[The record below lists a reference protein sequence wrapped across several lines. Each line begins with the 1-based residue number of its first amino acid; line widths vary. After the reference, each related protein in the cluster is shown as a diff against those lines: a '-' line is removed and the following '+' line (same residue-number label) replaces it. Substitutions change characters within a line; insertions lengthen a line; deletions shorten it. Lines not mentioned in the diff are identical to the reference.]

1 MLGWQSQTKP
11 PLGWPLRSDP
21 HWSRNTLEAAWLS
34 QQQNGG
40 NTIFDVTRRYDGTP
54 TGTYTWLQSEKGIV
68 FNSQNAQQYIDVV
81 STLDTGDYSQ
91 WTWVFEFLMTTLPA
105 NEGNYDPWIINAWDS
120 DHGSGNMYVAGPYRN
135 GGVSKMRILANGGA
149 DFAESSIVL
158 AANTWYTVATGYDGA
173 NIWIEVVGSELRVTD
188 AANDPG
194 SLAGTTIEIGG
205 SSSQSN
211 FGLIGYLN
219 WIHLFSN
226 TLPESALLS
235 LKKDPYQMS
244 EPLLKLSDYGFVA
257 AGTTHQGISSDG
269 LSMGETLSPGA
280 TLNVLATDGMGI
292 GEATDGMGI
301 GEVSA
306 KIGTFPVI
314 STDGMTLAEVL
325 ARGLNMPVTSADGMN
340 MGETLARIL
349 SGSKTAADGLLMSDL
364 SSVIVQFQLSVTDGI
379 LSGDAGSAIGTYPRT
394 VTDGLVL
401 SESLAVVASL
411 VALVSDGITLSED
424 LTGDLTG
431 LLEATATDGFQF
443 GETLSPGATLLVS
456 LSDQFNLGETVQRV
470 LTTIGLATDGVTLSE
485 SVIGSVITAIIQ
497 ALATDGINFGDTGSP
512 VMTFTVTAADGVQ
525 FAETLATVLSFVATV
540 TDGLSI
546 GDAPAYAVEIASG
559 RVTVTFQ
566 AKKAGIVFEIKK
578 PKILLSN
585 N

>member
-205 SSSQSN
+205 SSSQNN
-211 FGLIGYLN
+211 FGLRFIYFP
-219 WIHLFSN
+219 IRYRKVLF
-226 TLPESALLS
+226 
-235 LKKDPYQMS
+235 Y
-244 EPLLKLSDYGFVA
+244 
-257 AGTTHQGISSDG
+257 
-269 LSMGETLSPGA
+269 
-280 TLNVLATDGMGI
+280 
-292 GEATDGMGI
+292 
-301 GEVSA
+301 
-306 KIGTFPVI
+306 
-314 STDGMTLAEVL
+314 
-325 ARGLNMPVTSADGMN
+325 R
-340 MGETLARIL
+340 
-349 SGSKTAADGLLMSDL
+349 
-364 SSVIVQFQLSVTDGI
+364 
-379 LSGDAGSAIGTYPRT
+379 
-394 VTDGLVL
+394 
-401 SESLAVVASL
+401 
-411 VALVSDGITLSED
+411 
-424 LTGDLTG
+424 
-431 LLEATATDGFQF
+431 
-443 GETLSPGATLLVS
+443 
-456 LSDQFNLGETVQRV
+456 
-470 LTTIGLATDGVTLSE
+470 
-485 SVIGSVITAIIQ
+485 
-497 ALATDGINFGDTGSP
+497 
-512 VMTFTVTAADGVQ
+512 
-525 FAETLATVLSFVATV
+525 
-540 TDGLSI
+540 
-546 GDAPAYAVEIASG
+546 
-559 RVTVTFQ
+559 
-566 AKKAGIVFEIKK
+566 
-578 PKILLSN
+578 
-585 N
+585 

>member
-40 NTIFDVTRRYDGTP
+40 NTIFD
-54 TGTYTWLQSEKGIV
+54 
-68 FNSQNAQQYIDVV
+68 V

-280 TLNVLATDGMGI
+280 TLNVL
-292 GEATDGMGI
+292 ATDGMGI